1 MTYSAK
7 ANPNAT
13 NSELDSKRIITHKEL
28 NDDQIYDIIKQYV
41 EIKVDRMDTQ
51 ELIERVTQDLTDWYS
66 DFTLDELK
74 DVIDVNDDGLF
85 EELVDNVTQQYPKQN
100 YNQGLWLQLLFLSN
114 LSQIGQE
121 QVNGANIL
129 CVLIVNQSAKFITLV
144 GQQYNALNVKN
155 VLTNYTGA

>member
-28 NDDQIYDIIKQYV
+28 NDDQIYDIIQQYV

-74 DVIDVNDDGLF
+74 DTINDNDEELF

-100 YNQGLWLQLLFLSN
+100 YNQGL
-114 LSQIGQE
+114 
-121 QVNGANIL
+121 
-129 CVLIVNQSAKFITLV
+129 
-144 GQQYNALNVKN
+144 
-155 VLTNYTGA
+155 